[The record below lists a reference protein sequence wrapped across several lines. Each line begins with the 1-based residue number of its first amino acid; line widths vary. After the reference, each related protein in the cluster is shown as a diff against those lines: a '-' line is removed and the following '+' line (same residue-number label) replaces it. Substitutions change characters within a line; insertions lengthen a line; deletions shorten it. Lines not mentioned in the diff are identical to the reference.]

1 MGASSGTE
9 ASIHRARALGPQP
22 QRSRTRRRCVRPAP
36 RALAR
41 HRDRLRRQRGRATD
55 CPIESLRTLPPCASC
70 APPARRW
77 HWRHE
82 HATSTPRARHEQHT
96 ARVALATGCRSASAW
111 AKIAF
116 MYASSAYAR
125 SSGSTVEWTL
135 ISPRPLCLKPASP
148 RPLAR
153 TMFKPARLGAEAPNS
168 SSAST
173 FQTVS
178 SSSGGPSRSAAVA
191 FALAPADAAQAKAC
205 CRPRDTFSRFPQ
217 RVPHSSRIKRTF
229 RINLGEN
236 PPQRG
241 VLVSF
246 NHLNK
251 RTNS

>member
-1 MGASSGTE
+1 MRPTCSAGMGAGMGASSGTE
-9 ASIHRARALGPQP
+9 ASIHRARALG
-22 QRSRTRRRCVRPAP
+22 RSLSVLELDVNASDQLRG
-36 RALAR
+36 
-41 HRDRLRRQRGRATD
+41 LRRAIGIDCADSEDTQQIAPSRAFV
-55 CPIESLRTLPPCASC
+55 PCLH
-70 APPARRW
+70 ARRV
-77 HWRHE
+77 HLLHV
-82 HATSTPRARHEQHT
+82 AGIGGTSTPRARHEQHT
-96 ARVALATGCRSASAW
+96 ARVALATGRRSASAW

-217 RVPHSSRIKRTF
+217 
-229 RINLGEN
+229 
-236 PPQRG
+236 
-241 VLVSF
+241 
-246 NHLNK
+246 
-251 RTNS
+251 